1 MCPARPEVTLAD
13 GNGAARGDLLRA
25 RENTR
30 AVDAAG
36 RRLTNRDTLR
46 LEGVADTSGGP
57 VAITRRQLADGSWS
71 RDFPVPLD
79 YLQRSAELAYAGNV
93 YVAQGRTVDSAHVLV
108 DASLSRESQYVA
120 MTRGREANTAH
131 VVTGPTPARGQE
143 PMAQADPLAVMA
155 EVMDRTESNWTAT
168 EVMREAQAYA
178 TDAGHLL
185 TMYSAATRPEAY
197 AAIDAEL
204 AERLPADAHARYMAE
219 AQRPVF
225 QRQVLAATMAGVPL
239 AEVLDVA
246 TGRDFTAAHSVAAV
260 MHGRVEKAGL
270 ERAAEAEERQPVTW
284 AERVPEVVTP
294 KAGALGTELAE
305 AMDARS
311 AELAQRQADA
321 PERWV
326 QVTLGAFPAD
336 GSDALKA
343 DWLGRVGRAASYREM
358 AHITDPNMV
367 IGPAP
372 QGHPELARAHAD
384 AVRDLELETEARM
397 VYAMTR
403 EELAAT
409 TAHYEQVAA
418 QAPLEVSAQLKA
430 ERLAEADA
438 RARGAELEAQGHQA
452 GQAWLA
458 QADAADVRGTELE
471 GQAERYTAWEAEHR
485 AERELAEAARAELA
499 RRNAA
504 ERQAAQASAPQEP
517 EATEPEPELM
527 DDSSIDEPKAAPEPE
542 VIRPV
547 NSDAEWFADRAKRE
561 AEADLGNNVPEV
573 AEPEELEPVVKE
585 VTADSIGD
593 EFPQIT
599 TGAPA
604 EEPRP
609 IADPALAR
617 AAAELDAHQ
626 AARQAA
632 ELERAAELA
641 DRQEE
646 AATREASKAYEAS
659 QPSAGTESPSA
670 WVQGPDTPSY
680 GGPEAT
686 TAEPSPAAEA
696 GL

>member
-1 MCPARPEVTLAD
+1 M
-13 GNGAARGDLLRA
+13 
-25 RENTR
+25 
-30 AVDAAG
+30 
-36 RRLTNRDTLR
+36 
-46 LEGVADTSGGP
+46 
-57 VAITRRQLADGSWS
+57 
-71 RDFPVPLD
+71 
-79 YLQRSAELAYAGNV
+79 
-93 YVAQGRTVDSAHVLV
+93 
-108 DASLSRESQYVA
+108 
-120 MTRGREANTAH
+120 
-131 VVTGPTPARGQE
+131 
-143 PMAQADPLAVMA
+143 
-155 EVMDRTESNWTAT
+155 
-168 EVMREAQAYA
+168 
-178 TDAGHLL
+178 
-185 TMYSAATRPEAY
+185 
-197 AAIDAEL
+197 
-204 AERLPADAHARYMAE
+204 
-219 AQRPVF
+219 
-225 QRQVLAATMAGVPL
+225 
-239 AEVLDVA
+239 
-246 TGRDFTAAHSVAAV
+246 
-260 MHGRVEKAGL
+260 
-270 ERAAEAEERQPVTW
+270 
-284 AERVPEVVTP
+284 
-294 KAGALGTELAE
+294 
-305 AMDARS
+305 
-311 AELAQRQADA
+311 
-321 PERWV
+321 
-326 QVTLGAFPAD
+326 
-336 GSDALKA
+336 
-343 DWLGRVGRAASYREM
+343 
-358 AHITDPNMV
+358 
-367 IGPAP
+367 
-372 QGHPELARAHAD
+372 
-384 AVRDLELETEARM
+384 
-397 VYAMTR
+397 
-403 EELAAT
+403 
-409 TAHYEQVAA
+409 
-418 QAPLEVSAQLKA
+418 
-430 ERLAEADA
+430 
-438 RARGAELEAQGHQA
+438 
-452 GQAWLA
+452 
-458 QADAADVRGTELE
+458 RGTELE

-659 QPSAGTESPSA
+659 QPSAGAESPCA

-696 GL
+696 EAGL